1 MAVTPATPVLL
12 ADAVVPVRGRPETRE
27 ALLNAVEELVAERGW
42 NACSLQ
48 AVARRSGLTTGAV
61 YSTFGSRGALLA
73 AALVRRSAE
82 QARLPLDGR
91 SATESVAAFAGSY
104 HAAVQTT
111 EGMNLVLAQLDL
123 VSLARTD
130 SVVAEALSTAYEA
143 LLAGVVDDLAQLMS
157 LSPAQARLVGQRLL
171 ALLQGLTL
179 QQVAFGSAVREQD
192 VVDAALLT
200 VGL

>member
-1 MAVTPATPVLL
+1 MTATPLTAEPQAARGLV
-12 ADAVVPVRGRPETRE
+12 VRGRPETRE

-42 NACSLQ
+42 TGCSLQ

-91 SATESVAAFAGSY
+91 SAAEAVAAFARSY

-111 EGMNLVLAQLDL
+111 EGTNLVLAQLDL

-130 SVVAEALSTAYEA
+130 PVVAEALSHAHA
-143 LLAGVVDDLAQLMS
+143 SLLAGLVEDLGQLMA
-157 LSPAQARLVGQRLL
+157 LSPVQARLVGQRLL
-171 ALLQGLTL
+171 ALLQGFTL
-179 QQVAFGSAVREQD
+179 QQVAFGSDVREQD